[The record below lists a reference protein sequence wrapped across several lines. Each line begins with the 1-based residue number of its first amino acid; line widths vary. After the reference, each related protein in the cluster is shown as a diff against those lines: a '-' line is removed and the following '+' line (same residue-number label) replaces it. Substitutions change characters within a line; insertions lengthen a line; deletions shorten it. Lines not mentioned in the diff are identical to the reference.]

1 MSRFTFKLHLGS
13 EEVKRVAFPNGSGRR
28 ELVGSNGQSI
38 GFLKLDEDGLTLSI
52 REGQAVNLAEA
63 QMY

>member
-1 MSRFTFKLHLGS
+1 MSLFTFKLQLGS
-13 EEVKRVAFPNGSGRR
+13 EEVKRVPFPNGSGRR

-38 GFLKLDEDGLTLSI
+38 GFLKLEEDGLTLSI